1 MADGWQE
8 FRELMP
14 ITEQW
19 TYLDHAA
26 VAPLPR
32 PTGETIQRWCRES
45 MQEGDSVWPTWNRRL
60 EQLRDMVAELI
71 AADREEIALLPS
83 TTAGINVVAEGF

>member
-26 VAPLPR
+26 VAPLP
-32 PTGETIQRWCRES
+32 GEAR
-45 MQEGDSVWPTWNRRL
+45 
-60 EQLRDMVAELI
+60 I
-71 AADREEIALLPS
+71 AGAARANP
-83 TTAGINVVAEGF
+83 NPNPKP